1 MSCLFN
7 LLFGKDQLRISM
19 RHEKTRGLP
28 DSVPGY
34 LEKLSALQQAW
45 VDDVEKDVAA
55 RVLAMRQ
62 RPHVLSLEPELPRD
76 GGAP

>member
-1 MSCLFN
+1 
-7 LLFGKDQLRISM
+7 M
-19 RHEKTRGLP
+19 RTRGLP

-34 LEKLSALQQAW
+34 LERLSALQQAW

-55 RVLAMRQ
+55 RVLALRQ
-62 RPHVLSLEPELPRD
+62 RPHVVTIEPEPHRD